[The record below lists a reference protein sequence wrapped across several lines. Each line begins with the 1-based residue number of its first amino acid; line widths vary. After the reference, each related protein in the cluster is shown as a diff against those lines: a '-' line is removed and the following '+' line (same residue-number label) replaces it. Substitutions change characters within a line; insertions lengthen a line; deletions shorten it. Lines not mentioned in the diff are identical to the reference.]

1 MSSADTLTETTLN
14 FFLKSSK
21 AITSN
26 LIQTSHTSADVNS
39 LVLIHVAV
47 VVAAVK
53 ATAAKATASTLEAF
67 GIEATTA
74 AASAIGAHS
83 RLRLALNSGSS
94 GAPSFVARSSA
105 IATLW
110 GGSAACGAEA
120 TARIPGL
127 CRAGV
132 LAAEATT
139 SEAGLYRAGVLTAKS
154 ADTEP
159 GLYRAGVLAAK
170 SAAAEAGL
178 CRAGVLAA
186 EATTSEAG
194 LYRAGVLTAKA
205 TAAIPGLC
213 RLAVLVAIRTAAW
226 PGLCRSALLIGS
238 VAFFHDICNL
248 AGAKAAVV
256 CVVAAVFIAVNSR
269 LILGERFSL
278 LLAIEATLFWC
289 TER

>member
-67 GIEATTA
+67 GIEATKTSTSTTA

-159 GLYRAGVLAAK
+159 
-170 SAAAEAGL
+170 
-178 CRAGVLAA
+178 
-186 EATTSEAG
+186 G

>member
-159 GLYRAGVLAAK
+159 GLYRAGVL
-170 SAAAEAGL
+170 
-178 CRAGVLAA
+178 
-186 EATTSEAG
+186 
-194 LYRAGVLTAKA
+194 TAKA